1 MKKHLI
7 IFLLPI
13 LMVSCYS
20 SGKYV
25 TDFKFIKT
33 RIDTLTYI
41 PSIVDISALHVDGNL
56 IFDSDRSVEIQ
67 RLIDNKVRNIM
78 PKKYCIIS
86 DTLKIDLKSPINS
99 AIQELLNKLR
109 VKRHPIDSV
118 LVPKIIIDATSR
130 YKNDYFLFLSFRGRY
145 SLYNSDDNTI
155 TTSGSEPKTF
165 INKHNMILD
174 MIMFD
179 RKRQLVLYFDE
190 LLLVD
195 DPRDNPR
202 LDKMLTQILSKLK

>member
-13 LMVSCYS
+13 LMFSCYS

-25 TDFKFIKT
+25 ADFRFIKK
-33 RIDTLTYI
+33 RIDTLIYI
-41 PSIVDISALHVDGNL
+41 PAIVDISAFHVDGNL
-56 IFDSDRSVEIQ
+56 IFDSDRSDEIQ
-67 RLIDNKVRNIM
+67 RLIDKSVRNTM

-86 DTLKIDLKSPINS
+86 DALKIDLKSPINT

-118 LVPKIIIDATSR
+118 LVPKIIIDATSQ
-130 YKNDYFLFLSFRGRY
+130 YKNEYFLFLAFRGRY
-145 SLYNSDDNTI
+145 SLYNNDYNTAI
-155 TTSGSEPKTF
+155 PSGSEPITF
-165 INKHNMILD
+165 NKHNMILD
-174 MIMFD
+174 MVLFD

-202 LDKMLTQILSKLK
+202 LDNMLTQILRKLK